1 MARTPFKRTDRVAA
15 ELRREVGLLVH
26 QAVRDSVLPE
36 LSVSD
41 VEVTRDFSHAT
52 VYFTVLDNDSAGPA
66 LAMLKELG
74 REFRMQLA
82 RRLRLR
88 TTPELHFRYD
98 TSVEQGERIDR
109 LLRQAGVA
117 SADGNPESGADDE
130 PGESPGDAGTAPD

>member
-1 MARTPFKRTDRVAA
+1 M
-15 ELRREVGLLVH
+15 H
-26 QAVRDSVLPE
+26 QAVRDAVLPE

-52 VYFTVLDNDSAGPA
+52 VYFTVLDNASAGPA

-88 TTPELHFRYD
+88 TTPELHFKYD
-98 TSVEQGERIDR
+98 TSVEQGERIDH
-109 LLRQAGVA
+109 LLREAGVTPVA
-117 SADGNPESGADDE
+117 ADDPE
-130 PGESPGDAGTAPD
+130 AGSDGTGPGRD